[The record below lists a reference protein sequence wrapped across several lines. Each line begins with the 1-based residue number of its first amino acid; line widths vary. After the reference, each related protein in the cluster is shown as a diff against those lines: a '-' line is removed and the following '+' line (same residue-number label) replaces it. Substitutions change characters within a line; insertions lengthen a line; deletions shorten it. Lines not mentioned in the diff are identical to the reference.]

1 MNNLERAKQFMAFD
15 ALKGLQEALREK
27 ERELEDRK
35 FLSEESSAE
44 LDIQLH
50 RVRKGSKVEIEYY
63 KNRQYV
69 NICGDITS
77 IDKLNKKIII
87 NEEEIIDFYDIINIR
102 EL

>member
-27 ERELEDRK
+27 EGECEDSK
-35 FLSEESSAE
+35 ILTEESAKD

-50 RVRKGSKVEIEYY
+50 RLRKGSKVELEYY
-63 KNRQYV
+63 KNHQYV
-69 NICGDITS
+69 SVCGDITS
-77 IDKLNKKIII
+77 VDNLNKKIII

-102 EL
+102 DI